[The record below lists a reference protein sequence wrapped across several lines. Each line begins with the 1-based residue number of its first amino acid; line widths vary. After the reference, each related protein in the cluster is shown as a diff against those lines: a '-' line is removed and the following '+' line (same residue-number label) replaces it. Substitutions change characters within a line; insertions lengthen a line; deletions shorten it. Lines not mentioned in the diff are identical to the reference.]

1 MQEFLCRKKV
11 FEVKAEMKTFNDMTT
26 EPIKKTLILLAL
38 PIMGA
43 SFFQLAYGIVDMLWI
58 GKLGSR
64 AVAAVGS
71 ATFFINLGFG
81 LNTII
86 VIGTGI
92 KVAHRLGSKNYKEA
106 DEFINTG
113 FLMNVL
119 LFLGY
124 FSLLFIFRNMI
135 VKFFN
140 FNDTGVEEMA
150 KQYLIITGIGTFFKF
165 SNFMFISIFNSFG
178 DSKTPFKINCIG
190 VIMNIFLDP
199 LFIFVF
205 NLGVF
210 GAALATMLCEGINSL
225 LFYKYSKKYFNI
237 ELQKQYSR
245 DKIKDIF
252 SLGFPNGIQR
262 VLFTAIS
269 IVLARMVAQWG
280 ASAIAA
286 QKIALQIEAVSYLTI
301 GGLQGAVASFIGQNF
316 GAKKTERIAEGH
328 KVSMRL
334 SAGLGIITT
343 LVFVIFAKPLMRI
356 FIDDEKTLE
365 IGVQYLR
372 IVGLSQVFMCLE
384 IVNSGAFSG
393 IGKPKIASIIGI
405 TFTSLRIPI
414 AFILAKIFGINGI
427 WMTISGTTVVKGIL
441 STYLF
446 LKEKKYNFRR

>member
-1 MQEFLCRKKV
+1 
-11 FEVKAEMKTFNDMTT
+11 MKSFNDMTT
-26 EPIKKTLILLAL
+26 EPIKKTIILLAL

-71 ATFFINLGFG
+71 AAFFINLGFG

-86 VIGTGI
+86 VTGAGI
-92 KVAHRLGSKNYKEA
+92 KTAHRLGSKNYEEA

-113 FLMNVL
+113 FFMNTL

-124 FSLLFIFRNMI
+124 FTLLFLCRNMI
-135 VKFFN
+135 VKYFN
-140 FNDTGVEEMA
+140 FNDTGVEDMA
-150 KQYLIITGIGTFFKF
+150 KQYLMITGIGTFFKF
-165 SNFMFISIFNSFG
+165 SNFMFVSIFNSFG

-190 VIMNIFLDP
+190 VILNIFLDP

-210 GAALATMLCEGINSL
+210 GAGLATMLCEGINST
-225 LFYKYSKKYFNI
+225 LFYKYSKKYFSIN
-237 ELQKQYSR
+237 LQKKYNKE
-245 DKIKDIF
+245 KIKDIF
-252 SLGFPNGIQR
+252 FLGFPNGIQR
-262 VLFTAIS
+262 VLFTTIS

-316 GAKKTERIAEGH
+316 GAEKTERISEGY
-328 KVSMRL
+328 KVSMEL

-343 LVFVIFAKPLMRI
+343 LIFIIFARPLMEI
-356 FIDDEKTLE
+356 FINDEKTLV
-365 IGVQYLR
+365 IGIDYLR

-384 IVNSGAFSG
+384 IVNSGAYSG
-393 IGKPKIASIIGI
+393 IGKPKIASVIGI
-405 TFTSLRIPI
+405 VFTSLRIPV
-414 AFILAKIFGINGI
+414 AFVLSKLFGINGI
-427 WMTISGTTVVKGIL
+427 WMTISGTTVVKGLL

-446 LKEKKYNFRR
+446 RKEKKYNFRR

>member
-1 MQEFLCRKKV
+1 M
-11 FEVKAEMKTFNDMTT
+11 VKFNDMTT

-71 ATFFINLGFG
+71 AAFFINLGFG

-86 VIGTGI
+86 VTGTGV

-113 FLMNVL
+113 FLMNVI
-119 LFLGY
+119 LFLVY
-124 FSLLFIFRNMI
+124 FAFLFLFRNMI
-135 VKFFN
+135 VKYFN
-140 FNDTGVEEMA
+140 FNDAGVENMA
-150 KQYLIITGIGTFFKF
+150 EQYLMITGIGTFFKF
-165 SNFMFISIFNSFG
+165 SNFMFVSIFNSFG

-190 VIMNIFLDP
+190 VILNIFLDP

-210 GAALATMLCEGINSL
+210 GAGLATMLCEGINST
-225 LFYKYSKKYFNI
+225 LFYIYSKKYFTI
-237 ELQKQYSR
+237 KRQKEYSR
-245 DKIKDIF
+245 EKIKDIF
-252 SLGFPNGIQR
+252 FLGFPNGIQR
-262 VLFTAIS
+262 VLFTTIS
-269 IVLARMVAQWG
+269 IVLARMVAGWG

-301 GGLQGAVASFIGQNF
+301 GGLQGAVASFVGQNF
-316 GAKKTERIAEGH
+316 GAKRYDRIAEGH

-343 LVFVIFAKPLMRI
+343 LIFIIFAGPLMKI

-365 IGVQYLR
+365 IGMDYLR

-384 IVNSGAFSG
+384 IVNSGAYSG
-393 IGKPKIASIIGI
+393 IGKPKIASMIGI
-405 TFTSLRIPI
+405 IFTSLRIPI
-414 AFILAKIFGINGI
+414 AFVLTKIFGINGV
-427 WMTISGTTVVKGIL
+427 WLAISGTTVVKGTL

-446 LKEKKYNFRR
+446 SKEKKYNFRR